1 MAKAR
6 GRADIIALFIISLA
20 LLPFSGRY
28 YVYFAV
34 GGSIAF
40 FFLFYYVWKDSLR
53 AFFGSVSFLFL
64 SIIMG
69 AIFNSFESYYAA
81 AAKELLDVDL
91 WKSIYYSYVAA
102 AISSLLG
109 VGLSLPLAYLYVRE
123 RGRGFEF
130 LRGIVEVP
138 VAIPHTVAGIIL
150 LGLIWRAGQTGNFV
164 DTFLGIILAMFFV
177 SVPLSFNY
185 LVDGL
190 SHVDPKY
197 EYVARSL
204 GATSWQAFFK
214 VILPQI
220 KEDVLTGLLI
230 SWARGVSEFGA
241 VIIISTYPVIAPLY
255 AYRALL
261 ERGLTAGMGAAVVI
275 MATTILIFYGLRRAI
290 KWRRSK

>member
-1 MAKAR
+1 LAKTR
-6 GRADIIALFIISLA
+6 GRADLLALFIISLA
-20 LLPFSGRY
+20 LLPFSGKN
-28 YVYFAV
+28 YVYFAI
-34 GGSIAF
+34 GGAVVF
-40 FFLFYYVWKDSLR
+40 FLLFYYVWRDSLKS
-53 AFFGSVSFLFL
+53 FFVSISFLFL

-69 AIFNSFESYYAA
+69 AIFNSFESYYMAA
-81 AAKELLDVDL
+81 VKEALDVNL
-91 WKSIYYSYVAA
+91 WKSIYYSYVGA
-102 AISSLLG
+102 AISSLIG

-123 RGRGFEF
+123 RNRGFEF

-150 LGLIWRAGQTGNFV
+150 LGLIWRTGQTGNFI

-204 GATSWQAFFK
+204 GANSWQAFFK

-220 KEDVLTGLLI
+220 KEDVMTGLVI

-275 MATTILIFYGLRRAI
+275 MATSILVFYGLRRAI
-290 KWRRSK
+290 KWRRS